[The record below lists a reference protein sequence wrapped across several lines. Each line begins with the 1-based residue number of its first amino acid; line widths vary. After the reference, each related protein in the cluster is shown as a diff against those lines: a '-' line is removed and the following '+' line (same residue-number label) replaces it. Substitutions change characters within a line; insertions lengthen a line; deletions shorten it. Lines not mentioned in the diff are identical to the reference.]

1 MFLDVEIQK
10 VEDRHGISHVGAR
23 GKRHIIQDF
32 NILMSK
38 ICSTSAQNIASFVF
52 SKFVPEYRY
61 LRAPSNFSDSY

>member
-38 ICSTSAQNIASFVF
+38 ICSTPSAQNIA
-52 SKFVPEYRY
+52 
-61 LRAPSNFSDSY
+61 NFIVQSLSRSIDIYEFLWMF